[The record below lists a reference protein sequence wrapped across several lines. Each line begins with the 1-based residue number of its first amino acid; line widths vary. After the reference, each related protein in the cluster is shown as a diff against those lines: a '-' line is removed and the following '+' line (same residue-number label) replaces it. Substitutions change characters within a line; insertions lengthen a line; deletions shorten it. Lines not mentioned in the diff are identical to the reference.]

1 MSESKRKHVEYQTSY
16 FDTNHE
22 FFRQQI
28 PDEVVERT
36 KQIVAAAHL
45 TPQSRVLDVG
55 TGMGVLIPHFALHGV
70 QPKNVVGCDLSA
82 QMLAEARRR
91 QPEAQ
96 FWQGDFAE
104 LPQSM
109 GVFDAIFFNACFGN
123 FFDMRATA
131 ENAAQRLAS
140 GGRIV
145 ISHPMGNR
153 FVIQLKTQDPCL
165 VLHALPSKAALEDWG
180 AKLGLSLELFRDEP
194 DLYIGILKR

>member
-16 FDTNHE
+16 FDNNCE
-22 FFRQQI
+22 FFRQEI
-28 PDEVVERT
+28 PQEVVERT
-36 KQIVAAAHL
+36 KQIVAAARL

-55 TGMGVLIPHFALHGV
+55 TGMGVLITHFRAHGV
-70 QPKNVVGCDLSA
+70 QPKNIVGCDLSE
-82 QMLAEARRR
+82 QMLAEAQRR
-91 QPEAQ
+91 QPESQ

-131 ENAAQRLAS
+131 ENAAQRLAP

-153 FVIQLKTQDPCL
+153 FVIQLKTQDPRL
-165 VLHALPSKAALEDWG
+165 VLHALPKKAELEGWCAAMGLALEH
-180 AKLGLSLELFRDEP
+180 FQDEP